1 MKWKGN
7 LLFRYLERP
16 KGLIDAIHGREKVE
30 KTLFFDKVLIG
41 KKSVLINESECQY
54 LTGG

>member
-7 LLFRYLERP
+7 LLFRSLERP